1 MASPCTSAPLSGA
14 LLYVAQSGDL
24 FTGAITLYLL
34 ALGMGVP
41 LILITLFGNK
51 ILPKSGMWMETV
63 KKLFG
68 FVMLALPV
76 FLISRILPDEWTPR
90 LWAMLG
96 TAFFYLVLLSKC
108 QKNGIGWVFR
118 ILFLVAAM
126 ISVKPLQTWVWGETS
141 TPSAIENKVVSHVD
155 LRK

>member
-1 MASPCTSAPLSGA
+1 M
-14 LLYVAQSGDL
+14 AQSGDL

-51 ILPKSGMWMETV
+51 IPPKSGMWMETV

-68 FVMLALPV
+68 FVDARITGILN
-76 FLISRILPDEWTPR
+76 FSILPDEWTPR

-96 TAFFYLVLLSKC
+96 TAFYLVCFPNAEEWYRL
-108 QKNGIGWVFR
+108 
-118 ILFLVAAM
+118 
-126 ISVKPLQTWVWGETS
+126 
-141 TPSAIENKVVSHVD
+141 AIPNSIFSGSD
-155 LRK
+155 D